1 MILEVAI
8 LNVIPERMTDFEV
21 VFKSA
26 QKIIASMHG
35 YLGHQLHQNLEV
47 PNQYLLL
54 VKWEKLEDHTNG
66 FRKSA
71 EYQEWK
77 KLLHHFYS
85 PFPNVVYYS
94 LKYDH
99 FFT

>member
-1 MILEVAI
+1 MIIFETIVHHIRQILISGGEV
-8 LNVIPERMTDFEV
+8 
-21 VFKSA
+21 S
-26 QKIIASMHG
+26 SMNG

-54 VKWEKLEDHTNG
+54 VKWEKLEDHTNK